1 MHIRRVTARASKALG
16 ILLTI
21 AVTLIS
27 CGRAKSLDAGLAEI
41 VKPYRFNVFR
51 WEFTELLRRPVRAQ
65 GDASAQPAARS
76 SSGPVTEYMTLLS
89 DIRRLEAKIEQ
100 QSSSER
106 DTESDGQLQALQ
118 AHRQALVPEVERI
131 LGSQIRQVLQQEGI
145 YNPADRLVGLRV
157 AFPPIYFRLQKP
169 PHTLIVSPR
178 ERIESMREVM
188 LLQDLSLENVIEIE
202 AKVEG
207 LGVSALVEAIGGFG
221 ATYPTFVSD
230 DASLY
235 WIVKTATEEW
245 LHQYLAF
252 TPLGFAYILDLVGV
266 ARNYDIA
273 TMNETVAGI
282 VSAEIASRV
291 MQAYYAE
298 YLQPT
303 APPKSAEPPRVDF
316 NAVMRDTRLQVD
328 EMLAKGQV
336 DEAERFMEER
346 RQYLQANGYYIRK
359 LNQAYFAFYGTYADM
374 PSSVSP
380 IGEELRQLQTKTKTL
395 RDFLNAAAGMY
406 RRSDLQDLLEGLVIS
421 RLDAYEPVSLS
432 PAMGDARP

>member
-1 MHIRRVTARASKALG
+1 
-16 ILLTI
+16 
-21 AVTLIS
+21 
-27 CGRAKSLDAGLAEI
+27 
-41 VKPYRFNVFR
+41 
-51 WEFTELLRRPVRAQ
+51 
-65 GDASAQPAARS
+65 
-76 SSGPVTEYMTLLS
+76 
-89 DIRRLEAKIEQ
+89 
-100 QSSSER
+100 
-106 DTESDGQLQALQ
+106 
-118 AHRQALVPEVERI
+118 
-131 LGSQIRQVLQQEGI
+131 
-145 YNPADRLVGLRV
+145 
-157 AFPPIYFRLQKP
+157 
-169 PHTLIVSPR
+169 
-178 ERIESMREVM
+178 
-188 LLQDLSLENVIEIE
+188 
-202 AKVEG
+202 
-207 LGVSALVEAIGGFG
+207 
-221 ATYPTFVSD
+221 
-230 DASLY
+230 
-235 WIVKTATEEW
+235 
-245 LHQYLAF
+245 
-252 TPLGFAYILDLVGV
+252 
-266 ARNYDIA
+266 
-273 TMNETVAGI
+273 
-282 VSAEIASRV
+282 